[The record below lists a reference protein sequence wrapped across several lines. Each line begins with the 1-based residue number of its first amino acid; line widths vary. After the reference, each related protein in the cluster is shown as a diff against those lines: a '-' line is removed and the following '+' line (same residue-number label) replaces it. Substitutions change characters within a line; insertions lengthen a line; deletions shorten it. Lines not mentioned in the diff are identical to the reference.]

1 MTAVERLA
9 DFAVSALYDD
19 LSETARQ
26 QLKIRILDAL
36 GCAIGAVEAEPTQII
51 RKTITEFDSNGK
63 CTLLA
68 GGCASPD
75 HAAFYNGAAVRYL
88 DFNDSYLAKGETC
101 HPSDNLAPI
110 LAAAEYSGASG
121 REVMTA
127 LAVAYQ
133 VQCRLSD
140 VAAVRAAGF
149 DHTVQGAYAVAAGVA
164 RVLGLDVSR
173 AANAIA
179 ISGTSLNALRVTR
192 TGKLSH
198 WKGLAYPH
206 MASCSTAIVFLARLG
221 ITGPLEVIEGEK
233 GLMDAITGLFE
244 IDWSR
249 EDLERVNHTI
259 VKKYNAEIHSQT
271 AIEGVLE
278 LKQHHQ
284 FVAAEVEQ
292 VDLEIFDVAYN
303 IIGGGD
309 EGDKTSG
316 VNTKEQADHS
326 LPYIL
331 AVAILDNQVTPE
343 QYRLERIRRPDVQGL
358 LRRVTVRPNTAYSER
373 FPNEMPC
380 RIAVRLRD
388 GRTLIKEM
396 RDYPGF
402 FSQPMT
408 WDMVFE
414 KFERLAEPY
423 TTASERRAI
432 ADAVAELEN
441 TKISD
446 LMTLLGEVRAPHGS
460 GGGEHV

>member
-1 MTAVERLA
+1 MTAVERIA
-9 DFAVSALYDD
+9 DFAVNTPHEE
-19 LSETARQ
+19 LSESARQ

-36 GCAIGAVEAEPTQII
+36 GCAIGAIDGEPTQII
-51 RKTITEFDSNGK
+51 RKHIAEFDTKGK

-68 GGCASPD
+68 GGRAGPD

-88 DFNDSYLAKGETC
+88 DFNDSYLAKRETC

-121 REVMTA
+121 RELMTA

-179 ISGTSLNALRVTR
+179 ISGTALNALRVTR

-206 MASCSTAIVFLARLG
+206 MAACSTAIVFLARLG

-233 GLMDAITGLFE
+233 GLMDVITGMFE

-249 EDLERVNHTI
+249 EDLERVKHTI

-278 LKQHHQ
+278 LKRRHQ
-284 FVAAEVEQ
+284 FMADEVEH
-292 VDLEIFDVAYN
+292 VNLEIFDVAYN

-309 EGDKTSG
+309 EGDKTLG
-316 VNTKEQADHS
+316 INTKEQADHS

-331 AVAILDNQVTPE
+331 AVAILDRQVTPE
-343 QYRLERIRRPDVQGL
+343 QYRLERIGRSDVQGL
-358 LRRVTVRPNTAYSER
+358 LRRVTVSPNLAY
-373 FPNEMPC
+373 
-380 RIAVRLRD
+380 
-388 GRTLIKEM
+388 
-396 RDYPGF
+396 
-402 FSQPMT
+402 
-408 WDMVFE
+408 
-414 KFERLAEPY
+414 
-423 TTASERRAI
+423 
-432 ADAVAELEN
+432 
-441 TKISD
+441 
-446 LMTLLGEVRAPHGS
+446 
-460 GGGEHV
+460 